1 MLFATPQLDDRELEV
16 IVSIDETRER
26 LRLMLR
32 EPRRWYGPLRR
43 TTFARNVQA
52 SNSIEG
58 HNVSRDDAAA
68 AIDGGE
74 PLEASDEDWNAVHN
88 YWDAMTYIIQLADDP
103 HFVYSEALVRSLHFM
118 MMRHDLTAMP
128 GLYRQGGVF
137 VWSTGEREVIY
148 EGPDP
153 DDVPPLVE
161 ELVVELNEDAGANPA
176 IVRAAMAHLNL
187 VLVHP
192 FKDGNGRMARALQTL
207 VLARERILAPQFS
220 SIEEYLGRNT
230 PAYYDVLAEV
240 GGGQW
245 NPARDPRPWIRF
257 ALVAHYRQAH
267 TLGRRIRESERL
279 WEAIDGERQRTG
291 LDERTMGS
299 LYNAAVGLRVRR
311 PDHIEYSDVSERV
324 ATSDLKWLVD
334 AGLLRAVGDRR
345 GRYYL
350 ASDRLHNLNR
360 RIREERK
367 PIPDPFEATA

>member
-26 LRLMLR
+26 LRFMLR
-32 EPRRWYGPLRR
+32 EPHRWYGPLRR
-43 TTFARNVQA
+43 TALARNVQA

-103 HFVYSEALVRSLHFM
+103 HFEYSEALVRSLHFV

-128 GLYRQGGVF
+128 GLYRPGGVF
-137 VWSTGEREVIY
+137 VWSTGERDVVY

-153 DDVPPLVE
+153 DEVPALVE
-161 ELVVELNEDAGANPA
+161 ELAVELNEDAGGSPA
-176 IVRAAMAHLNL
+176 MVRAAMAHLNL

-324 ATSDLKWLVD
+324 ATSDLKRLVD